1 MVKPTSTRS
10 GSPTWD
16 PHEASQILDV
26 SGKLAESAEGLLS
39 SEQIAD
45 AMQLMLLS
53 RGIDERVTK
62 LKRLGQAGTYGP
74 VQGQEAAV
82 VGSAMALDPGRDWM
96 VPATRE
102 HPAMIRHGLSLDR
115 LFAGFMGKINLSRIP
130 DEVRLLPRNQSI
142 ASQLPH
148 AVGLAWALKLRHD
161 HGVVLVYLGDGATS
175 EGDFHEAANL
185 AALQQVPLIFFLL
198 NNQYAISTPLA
209 MQTRAR
215 SLAAKAEGYGFPGVA
230 VDGNDLFAVYAATT
244 DAVKYALDGNG
255 PTLIEAR
262 TYRIG
267 FHNTSD
273 NPKAYREE
281 SEVKAAAERDP
292 IDRVRRYATR
302 VGIWSR
308 GMEAEVLAGIRAE
321 IDHSYQ
327 RVAAAPVPGLAEV
340 FDHVY
345 SSAPLRIRRQRELMQ
360 GKP

>member
-1 MVKPTSTRS
+1 MVKSKRAPTA
-10 GSPTWD
+10 SPGWD
-16 PHEASQILDV
+16 PYEALQLLDL
-26 SGKLAESAEGLLS
+26 SGKLAEGAAGLLS

-45 AMQLMLLS
+45 AMRLMLLS

-82 VGSAMALDPGRDWM
+82 VGSAMALDRGRDWM

-102 HPAMIRHGLSLDR
+102 HPAMIRHGLSLER
-115 LFAGFMGKINLSRIP
+115 LLAGFMGKINLSRIP
-130 DEVRLLPRNQSI
+130 DDVRLLPRNQSI

-148 AVGLAWALKLRHD
+148 AVGLAWALKLRHED
-161 HGVVLVYLGDGATS
+161 GVVLVYLGDGATS

-198 NNQYAISTPLA
+198 NNQYAISTPLS

-215 SLAAKAEGYGFPGVA
+215 SLAAKAAGYGFPGVA
-230 VDGNDLFAVYAATT
+230 VDGNDLFAVYAATM
-244 DAVKYALDGNG
+244 DAVKHALNGNG

-281 SEVKAAAERDP
+281 SEVNAAAERDP

-302 VGIWSR
+302 LGIWSPSL
-308 GMEAEVLAGIRAE
+308 EAEILGEIRAE

-327 RVAAAPVPGLAEV
+327 IAAAAPGPGLAEV
-340 FDHVY
+340 FNHVY
-345 SSAPLRIRRQRELMQ
+345 SSAPLRIRRQREQMQ